1 VAIVDGP
8 DRFQRRHAW
17 AGFPLAVIYKYFDD
31 FGTYLGAILTYYAFV
46 SLFPLLLIASTVL
59 SIVLRG
65 NQHLQH
71 QLLTS
76 ALTQFPVVGQELDKP
91 EHLSGGT
98 AGLIIGI
105 AGSVYGALGVAQAFQ
120 YASNTM
126 WGVPRNSR
134 PNPLKARGRSI
145 VLLAVTGLGI
155 LATTTLSIASNSG
168 VGALGTVEKYLVL
181 AVSVVI
187 NIAVAIFAFRFTP
200 ARRLSI
206 RDVLP
211 GAIGAAAAWQLLQS
225 FGVVY
230 VNHVV
235 RHASATNQVF
245 AIVLGLLA
253 YLFLAAMAI
262 LLCIEINVVRVTR
275 MHPRALLT
283 PFTDNV
289 QLTKGDER
297 AYTGQAK
304 AQRSKGFEHIEVG
317 FTPPPEEPEPEP
329 AESPV
334 ESEPEPAGDPGDGSD
349 GAAESRHA

>member
-1 VAIVDGP
+1 M
-8 DRFQRRHAW
+8 
-17 AGFPLAVIYKYFDD
+17 LYKYFDD

-59 SIVLRG
+59 SVVLRG
-65 NQHLQH
+65 NAHLQH
-71 QLLTS
+71 QLLSS
-76 ALTQFPVVGQELDKP
+76 ALTQFPVVGQELAKP
-91 EHLSGGT
+91 EHLSGGP

-155 LATTTLSIASNSG
+155 LTTTTLSIAGNGG
-168 VGALGTVEKYLVL
+168 VGALGTVGKYLVL

-187 NIAVAIFAFRFTP
+187 NIAMAIFAFRFTP
-200 ARRLSI
+200 ARRLSV

-211 GAIGAAAAWQLLQS
+211 GAIGAAVAWQLLQS

-253 YLFLAAMAI
+253 YLFLTAMA
-262 LLCIEINVVRVTR
+262 LLICIEINVVRVSR
-275 MHPRALLT
+275 MHPRSLLT

-289 QLTKGDER
+289 ALTKGDER

-317 FTPPPEEPEPEP
+317 FNPPPEPEP
-329 AESPV
+329 AEPPAEPAP
-334 ESEPEPAGDPGDGSD
+334 ESEADEAGEDAAGSQS
-349 GAAESRHA
+349 GR

>member
-1 VAIVDGP
+1 MAKVDGP
-8 DRFQRRHAW
+8 DGFQRRHAW

-31 FGTYLGAILTYYAFV
+31 FGTYLGAVLTYYAFV

-59 SIVLRG
+59 SVVLRG
-65 NQHLQH
+65 NAHLQH
-71 QLLTS
+71 QLLSS

-91 EHLSGGT
+91 EHLSGGVG
-98 AGLIIGI
+98 GLIIGI

-126 WGVPRNSR
+126 WSVPRNSR

-155 LATTTLSIASNSG
+155 LATTTLSIVGNGA
-168 VGALGTVEKYLVL
+168 VGALGTAGKYLVL

-200 ARRLSI
+200 ARRLSV

-211 GAIGAAAAWQLLQS
+211 GAIGAAVAWQLLQS

-245 AIVLGLLA
+245 AIA
-253 YLFLAAMAI
+253 
-262 LLCIEINVVRVTR
+262 VRNR
-275 MHPRALLT
+275 
-283 PFTDNV
+283 
-289 QLTKGDER
+289 
-297 AYTGQAK
+297 
-304 AQRSKGFEHIEVG
+304 
-317 FTPPPEEPEPEP
+317 
-329 AESPV
+329 
-334 ESEPEPAGDPGDGSD
+334 
-349 GAAESRHA
+349 

>member
-1 VAIVDGP
+1 VATVHGP
-8 DRFQRRHAW
+8 DRFQRRHGW
-17 AGFPLAVIYKYFDD
+17 LGFPLAVIYKYFDD

-59 SIVLRG
+59 SVVLRG
-65 NQHLQH
+65 NAHLQH
-71 QLLTS
+71 ELLTS
-76 ALTQFPVVGQELDKP
+76 ALTQFPVVGSELDKP
-91 EHLSGGT
+91 EHLSGGA
-98 AGLIIGI
+98 AGLTIGI
-105 AGSVYGALGVAQAFQ
+105 IGSVYGALGVAQAFQ

-155 LATTTLSIASNSG
+155 LATTALSIVGNGG
-168 VGALGTVEKYLVL
+168 VGALGTIEKYLVL
-181 AVSVVI
+181 ALSVVI

-211 GAIGAAAAWQLLQS
+211 GAIGAAVAWQLLQL
-225 FGVVY
+225 FGIVY

-235 RHASATNQVF
+235 KHASETNQVF

-253 YLFLAAMAI
+253 YLFLSAMAL
-262 LLCIEINVVRVTR
+262 LLCIEVNVVRVSR

-289 QLTKGDER
+289 SLTKGDER

-304 AQRSKGFEHIEVG
+304 AQRSKGFEQIEVG
-317 FTPPPEEPEPEP
+317 FLPPEDRDEHPEPDEP
-329 AESPV
+329 G
-334 ESEPEPAGDPGDGSD
+334 PEGST
-349 GAAESRHA
+349 

>member
-1 VAIVDGP
+1 VHGP

-17 AGFPLAVIYKYFDD
+17 LGFPLAVIYKYFDD

-59 SIVLRG
+59 SVVLRG
-65 NQHLQH
+65 NAHLQH

-76 ALTQFPVVGQELDKP
+76 ALKQFPVVGSELDQP

-98 AGLIIGI
+98 GGLIIGI

-134 PNPLKARGRSI
+134 PNPLKARGRSL

-155 LATTTLSIASNSG
+155 LITTVLSIVGNGG
-168 VGALGTVEKYLVL
+168 VGAIGTTEKYL
-181 AVSVVI
+181 AVAASVVI
-187 NIAVAIFAFRFTP
+187 NVAVAIFAFRFTP

-211 GAIGAAAAWQLLQS
+211 GAIGAAVAWQLLQS
-225 FGVVY
+225 FGIVY

-245 AIVLGLLA
+245 AFVLGLLA
-253 YLFLAAMAI
+253 YLFLSAMAL
-262 LLCIEINVVRVTR
+262 LLCIEVNVVRVSR

-289 QLTKGDER
+289 SLTKGDER
-297 AYTGQAK
+297 AYTRQAK
-304 AQRSKGFEHIEVG
+304 AQRSKGFEQIAVG
-317 FTPPPEEPEPEP
+317 FTPP
-329 AESPV
+329 
-334 ESEPEPAGDPGDGSD
+334 
-349 GAAESRHA
+349 AAEEESGPEQPGPDEEQPSPQQESS